1 MFINILNICNNKFL
15 RRKNIARLNKSY
27 FSMFKKKTLTFQE
40 VKSNEDVR
48 GEIVKSNYD
57 YRVDITK
64 NDPRSKDVIK
74 VRFVTSGGDVRL
86 QVDDRNG
93 DFSIYMK

>member
-1 MFINILNICNNKFL
+1 
-15 RRKNIARLNKSY
+15 
-27 FSMFKKKTLTFQE
+27 MFKKKTLTFQE

>member
-1 MFINILNICNNKFL
+1 
-15 RRKNIARLNKSY
+15 
-27 FSMFKKKTLTFQE
+27 MFKKKTLTFQE

-74 VRFVTSGGDVRL
+74 VRFVTSGEMLDYKWMIEMEIFR
-86 QVDDRNG
+86 
-93 DFSIYMK
+93 FI